1 MQISTRRLCLS
12 QVYLEE
18 NERAGHVP
26 QSFWRTRLLF
36 FMEDLTVAP
45 AKSFCQ
51 DISFDIGIMTLYYAL
66 S

>member
-1 MQISTRRLCLS
+1 MNFNQTELMDFVLLF
-12 QVYLEE
+12 VKL
-18 NERAGHVP
+18 
-26 QSFWRTRLLF
+26 WRTRLLF

-45 AKSFCQ
+45 AKSFCH